1 MDSLTLMS
9 RESDTTIYGVKTG
22 TCTRC
27 EQVVAIV
34 SISQQTLKVLD
45 VWSHHTIILHK
56 KDAEDFGN
64 AITDAI
70 TVAELEKEFD

>member
-1 MDSLTLMS
+1 MFDS
-9 RESDTTIYGVKTG
+9 SDTTIYGVQTG
-22 TCTRC
+22 TCARC

-45 VWSHHTIILHK
+45 VWSHHTLVLHK

-70 TVAELEKEFD
+70 TVAELEREFN

>member
-1 MDSLTLMS
+1 MS
-9 RESDTTIYGVKTG
+9 SESNTTIYGVQTG
-22 TCTRC
+22 TCAGC
-27 EQVVAIV
+27 NQVVAIV

-45 VWSHHTIILHK
+45 VWSHHTIVLHK

-70 TVAELEKEFD
+70 TVAELEKEFES

>member
-1 MDSLTLMS
+1 MS
-9 RESDTTIYGVKTG
+9 RESDTTIYGVQTG
-22 TCTRC
+22 TCARC

-45 VWSHHTIILHK
+45 VWSHHTIVLHK

-70 TVAELEKEFD
+70 TVAELEREFDS